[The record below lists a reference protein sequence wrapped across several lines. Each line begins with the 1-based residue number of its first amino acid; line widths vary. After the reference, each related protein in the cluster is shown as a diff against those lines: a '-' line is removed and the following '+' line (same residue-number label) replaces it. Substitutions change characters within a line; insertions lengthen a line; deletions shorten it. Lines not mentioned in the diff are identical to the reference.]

1 MINSPASTEATAGPV
16 VTATTIPTLTRRAA
30 APSRRI
36 RRPLPI
42 AGMRIHFVGIG
53 GSGMSGLARLCKQ
66 RGAIVTGTDQS
77 DGPTIEMLSE
87 AGINV
92 ALEQTAETVPADCEM
107 LVISA
112 AIKSDHPEVAEA
124 KRRNAAGSGSGPR
137 IVKYSRLLGELMV
150 GRTGISI
157 AGTHGK
163 SSTTSMTSHV
173 LIETGFDP
181 SFIVGANCRQIGG
194 GFRCGQSDLLVAEA
208 CEYDRSFH
216 NHHPTFAAILN
227 VEEDHLDYYKNLDE
241 IVEAF
246 ADFARKLPAKED
258 GGFLLINHEMSQRL
272 AIAAGLTCDV
282 ETIGFA
288 PQADWQVE
296 VVSGEEAVSRTREA
310 AGSESGLLNTPDVD
324 ANACASAA
332 TSATTVRLHHDGKVV
347 ATWRSPLPGDH
358 MCYNA
363 AAAAVLAHRAGA
375 SWQGITAAI
384 ESFRGLDRRM
394 QLIGVRDLTP
404 LPLREGRG
412 EGKAQDH
419 IGASMNAQDPTLPQ
433 PLPKREGS
441 QTVTIIDDYGHHPTE
456 VETTLRALR
465 RHYNP
470 RRLIC
475 VFQPHQHS
483 RTRFLLEQFAASFEE
498 ADLVIVPHIYFVRDS
513 KREQHA
519 VKAADLVDR
528 LRQRGKAAMHLYP
541 FEAIIDQL
549 DLMVRPGD
557 LVVTMGAGD
566 VWRIATS
573 FLKK

>member
-1 MINSPASTEATAGPV
+1 MTLLPTTTVPV
-16 VTATTIPTLTRRAA
+16 LRRPT
-30 APSRRI
+30 APSRRL
-36 RRPLPI
+36 RRPLPLS
-42 AGMRIHFVGIG
+42 GLHIHFVGIG
-53 GSGMSGLARLCKQ
+53 GSGMSGLARLCKT
-66 RGAIVTGTDQS
+66 RGAYVTGSDQA

-87 AGINV
+87 AGIDV
-92 ALEQTAETVPADCEM
+92 SLEQTAESVPGDCE
-107 LVISA
+107 LVVISA
-112 AIKSDHPEVAEA
+112 AIKADHPELMEA
-124 KRRNAAGSGSGPR
+124 RRRGTR
-137 IVKYSRLLGELMV
+137 VVKYSRMLGDVML
-150 GRTGISI
+150 GRVGISI

-173 LIETGFDP
+173 LIEAGLDP
-181 SFIVGANCRQIGG
+181 SFIVGAHCAQIGG
-194 GFRCGQSDLLVAEA
+194 GFRCGKSEILVAEA

-216 NHHPTFAAILN
+216 NHHPTHAVILN

-241 IVEAF
+241 IVESF
-246 ADFARKLPAKED
+246 ADFAKKLPSKED
-258 GGFLLINHEMSQRL
+258 GGFLLINHEMPHRL
-272 AIAAGLTCDV
+272 AITAGLNCDV
-282 ETIGFA
+282 ESIGFA

-296 VVSGEEAVSRTREA
+296 VVKEAGDRGQGTA
-310 AGSESGLLNTPDVD
+310 D
-324 ANACASAA
+324 SAA
-332 TSATTVRLHHDGKVV
+332 CGVAPSSPYVAQFVRLHHRGQTV
-347 ATWRSPLPGDH
+347 AQWKSPLPGDH

-375 SWQGITAAI
+375 SWESIIPAI

-394 QLIGVRDLTP
+394 QLMGVRAVTGMS
-404 LPLREGRG
+404 EGV
-412 EGKAQDH
+412 
-419 IGASMNAQDPTLPQ
+419 
-433 PLPKREGS
+433 
-441 QTVTIIDDYGHHPTE
+441 TVVDDYGHHPTE

-470 RRLIC
+470 KRLIC

-483 RTRFLLEQFAASFEE
+483 RTRFLLEQFAASFAE

>member
-1 MINSPASTEATAGPV
+1 MTPLSPTTAATTAATTTAPNSPV
-16 VTATTIPTLTRRAA
+16 ITTTTPLAATRRTAS
-30 APSRRI
+30 PSRRI
-36 RRPLPI
+36 RRPVPLT
-42 AGMRIHFVGIG
+42 GLHIHFVGIG
-53 GSGMSGLARLCKQ
+53 GSGMSGLARLAKA
-66 RGAIVTGTDQS
+66 RGAIVTGSDQA
-77 DGPTIEMLSE
+77 DGPTIEMLSG

-92 ALEQTAETVPADCEM
+92 TLEQTAESIPKDCEM
-107 LVISA
+107 VVISA
-112 AIKSDHPEVAEA
+112 AIKADHPEVIEA
-124 KRRNAAGSGSGPR
+124 KARELRV
-137 IVKYSRLLGELMV
+137 VKYSRMLGDLML
-150 GRTGISI
+150 GRIGISI

-173 LIETGFDP
+173 LIQNNFDP
-181 SFIVGANCRQIGG
+181 SFIVGAHCEQIGG
-194 GFRCGQSDLLVAEA
+194 GFRCGEGEHLVAEA
-208 CEYDRSFH
+208 CEFDRSFH
-216 NHHPTFAAILN
+216 NHRPTFGVILN
-227 VEEDHLDYYKNLDE
+227 VEEDHLDYYKNLEE
-241 IVEAF
+241 IVESF

-258 GGFLLINHEMSQRL
+258 GGYLLINHEMPHRL
-272 AIAAGLTCDV
+272 AITGGLSCDV
-282 ETIGFA
+282 ESIGFA
-288 PQADWQVE
+288 PQADWQV
-296 VVSGEEAVSRTREA
+296 VVEKA
-310 AGSESGLLNTPDVD
+310 AGGFAPSADNT
-324 ANACASAA
+324 S
-332 TSATTVRLHHDGKVV
+332 TSANTVRLLHKGEMV
-347 ATWRSPLPGDH
+347 AQWLSPLPGDH

-363 AAAAVLAHRAGA
+363 AVAAVLAHRAGGT
-375 SWQGITAAI
+375 WDGIAKAI

-394 QLIGVRDLTP
+394 QLMGVRQVAGFAGAISALSADELAA
-404 LPLREGRG
+404 RR
-412 EGKAQDH
+412 ADH
-419 IGASMNAQDPTLPQ
+419 V
-433 PLPKREGS
+433 
-441 QTVTIIDDYGHHPTE
+441 TVVDDYGHHPTE

-483 RTRFLLEQFAASFEE
+483 RTRFLLEQFAASFAE

-566 VWRIATS
+566 VWRIARS

>member
-1 MINSPASTEATAGPV
+1 MIAAATNGPV
-16 VTATTIPTLTRRAA
+16 ITAAAPPAAARRPA

-36 RRPLPI
+36 RRPVPLT
-42 AGMRIHFVGIG
+42 GLNIHFVGIG
-53 GSGMSGLARLCKQ
+53 GSGMSGLARLAKA
-66 RGAIVTGTDQS
+66 RGAVVTGSDQA
-77 DGPTIEMLSE
+77 DGPTIEMLSG
-87 AGINV
+87 AGIDV
-92 ALEQTAETVPADCEM
+92 ALEQTAESIPAACEM
-107 LVISA
+107 VVISA
-112 AIKSDHPEVAEA
+112 AIKADHPEIIEA
-124 KRRNAAGSGSGPR
+124 RRRGLR
-137 IVKYSRLLGELMV
+137 VVKYSRMLGDLML
-150 GRTGISI
+150 GRIGISI

-173 LIETGFDP
+173 LIQNNFDP
-181 SFIVGANCRQIGG
+181 SFIVGAHCDQIGG
-194 GFRCGQSDLLVAEA
+194 GFRCGESDILVAEA
-208 CEYDRSFH
+208 CEFDRSFH
-216 NHHPTFAAILN
+216 NHHPTLGVILN
-227 VEEDHLDYYKNLDE
+227 VEEDHLDYYKNLEE
-241 IVEAF
+241 IVESF

-258 GGFLLINHEMSQRL
+258 GGFLLINHEMPHRL
-272 AIAAGLTCDV
+272 AITGGLPCDV
-282 ETIGFA
+282 ESIGFA
-288 PQADWQVE
+288 PQAHWQVLVE
-296 VVSGEEAVSRTREA
+296 KTKETGDREQETTAACGFAPDEEHTSPT
-310 AGSESGLLNTPDVD
+310 
-324 ANACASAA
+324 AN
-332 TSATTVRLHHDGKVV
+332 TVRLLHNGELV
-347 ATWRSPLPGDH
+347 AQWRSPLPGDH

-363 AAAAVLAHRAGA
+363 AVAAVLAHRAGA
-375 SWQGITAAI
+375 PWQGIAAAI

-394 QLIGVRDLTP
+394 QLIGVRQAAGATGAISALTP
-404 LPLREGRG
+404 AQLMAE
-412 EGKAQDH
+412 KADH
-419 IGASMNAQDPTLPQ
+419 V
-433 PLPKREGS
+433 
-441 QTVTIIDDYGHHPTE
+441 TVVDDYGHHPTE

-483 RTRFLLEQFAASFEE
+483 RTRFLLEQFAASFAE

-566 VWRIATS
+566 VWRIARS